1 MKKVLI
7 LTTSTGQGH
16 NQAAN
21 SLIETLTAAGFKCVK
36 RDFLAN
42 TDKLFNKVIVSGYEI
57 FASLLP
63 KTYGFFYK
71 LTDNNLSNKITFSFF
86 FNVQRKLSKL
96 IENEE
101 PDIIIA
107 THPFTVN
114 IICKLKA
121 KGLDIPFISVVTDF
135 KAHYTYIHP
144 LVDSYITA
152 SESTKNFL
160 INEGIKAEIIHPIGI
175 PIKESF
181 YSKNKNINFVK
192 DKEYFSLLLM
202 SGSMGL
208 KNISYVLDELLK
220 NPNKLRITVVCGNN
234 DKLRKSL
241 VKKCSKNYPNKK
253 IHILGFSNDIASFM
267 EYSDVLISKPGGLT
281 VTEAIVKN
289 IPIIIP
295 FVIPG
300 QETENAELLESHGYA
315 YYIKDYRLINSA
327 INKLI
332 YEPEVLNQMKE
343 NLKKLSN
350 SYSTTAVVDIVNNL
364 LKKRNSN

>member
-21 SLIETLTAAGFKCVK
+21 SLIQTLTAARFECVK

-42 TDKLFNKVIVSGYEI
+42 TDKLFNKIIVMGYEI
-57 FASLLP
+57 FASLFP

-71 LTDNNLSNKITFSFF
+71 LTDNNFSNKVTFSFF
-86 FNVQRKLSKL
+86 FNVQRKLLKL
-96 IENEE
+96 IEKEN

-121 KGLDIPFISVVTDF
+121 KGLNIPFISVVTDF

-152 SESTKNFL
+152 SESTKKFL
-160 INEGIKAEIIHPIGI
+160 IDEGIKAEIIYPIGI
-175 PIKESF
+175 PIKENF
-181 YSKNKNINFVK
+181 YEKDNNINFVK

-208 KNISYVLDELLK
+208 TNISYVLDELLK
-220 NPNKLRITVVCGNN
+220 NPNKLRITVICGNN
-234 DKLRKSL
+234 EKLRKSL
-241 VKKCSKNYPNKK
+241 LEKCQKNYPNKK
-253 IHILGFSNDIASFM
+253 IHIVGFSNDIASFM

-289 IPIIIP
+289 IPLIIP

-315 YYIKDYRLINSA
+315 YYIKDYKEINDA

-332 YEPEVLNQMKE
+332 YEPETLSKMKE
-343 NLKKLSN
+343 NLKTLSN
-350 SYSTTAVVDIVNNL
+350 SYSPKSIIDIVNNL
-364 LKKRNSN
+364 LKDKNNK